1 MKFYSE
7 STAQRSSRILGMTLP
22 GASPAFRFLIVGVG
36 MIGREHIQVIRL
48 LGEARVA
55 GIYDPC
61 EESVKSALA
70 LFDEVGERKPTAYDS
85 LEAALSAGDAD
96 AILICTP
103 NYTHYAIIREA
114 SKTGLP
120 LFVEKPM
127 ATKLHEA
134 AELVRLGRDYPGFIQ
149 LGMQYRFKSQYTDAF
164 REVKAL
170 KSLGEVKTIS
180 MSEYRPPFLDKV
192 NQWNKFN
199 EYSGGTLVEK
209 CCHYF
214 DLINLMAESRPVSV
228 YGSGGQAVNFLEF
241 SHEGRDADIHDHG
254 FVIINY
260 ENGVRASFALNMFS
274 QELYEEL
281 IVAGTKGR
289 LLAAE
294 HSSFKREGSR
304 GLIKVEV
311 EGHADYEFRD
321 VSYPELVERSGHH
334 GATFFEHEALIAQ
347 LRGQETDSATLEQG
361 LWAILVASAAQ
372 ESIESQALINVEKF
386 LAAQG
391 LSWVWDESKTLHP
404 DSSK

>member
-7 STAQRSSRILGMTLP
+7 SSAQRSSRIAEMNLP
-22 GASPAFRFLIVGVG
+22 GRSPGFRFLIIGVG
-36 MIGREHIQVIRL
+36 MIGREHIQVTRL

-55 GIYDPC
+55 GVYDPC
-61 EESVKSALA
+61 EESVEAALA
-70 LFDEVGERKPTAYDS
+70 LFSDADEQKPVVYAS
-85 LEAALSAGDAD
+85 LQDALSARDAD

-103 NYTHYAIIREA
+103 NYTHYSIIREA
-114 SKTGLP
+114 SRTGLP

-134 AELVRLGRDYPGFIQ
+134 AELVRFGREYRGFVQ

-164 REVKAL
+164 REVKEL
-170 KSLGEVKTIS
+170 KSVGEVKTIG

-214 DLINLMAESRPVSV
+214 DLINLMAESRPISV
-228 YGSGGQAVNFLEF
+228 YGSGGQAVNFLDF
-241 SHEGRDADIHDHG
+241 SHEGRNADIHDHG
-254 FVIINY
+254 LVIINY
-260 ENGVRASFALNMFS
+260 ENGVRASFTLNMFS

-281 IVAGTKGR
+281 IVGGSKGR
-289 LLAAE
+289 LLAVE
-294 HSSFKREGSR
+294 HSSFRQEGSQ

-311 EGHADYEFRD
+311 EGHPDYEFRE
-321 VSYPELVERSGHH
+321 VTYPEIVERSGHH

-347 LRGQETDSATLEQG
+347 LRGQETDSATLDQG
-361 LWAILVASAAQ
+361 LWAIIVASAAQ
-372 ESIESQALINVEKF
+372 ESIESQQLIEIEKY
-386 LAAQG
+386 LTAQG
-391 LSWVWDESKTLHP
+391 LSWVWQELNKSGPALL
-404 DSSK
+404 